1 MPRPAGP
8 GFGLPMRLGKSDNH
22 QSQHVITTEIPTE
35 RRAHRR
41 FAASELHGLRTARV
55 KYGHDVSVIDI
66 SSGGVLFET
75 TGDLKPDST
84 IVLEFAAASRTFL
97 VPSRVVRCHDLGTF
111 DSNPRLEGA
120 CAFRRPLPIEDLVG
134 ERRLSPPMARKGVA
148 RDVSPSSGW
157 LHVIGKYR
165 DGRTVR
171 GYTNDFNPTRPY
183 LHVSPAPFA
192 DETKFVSMI
201 HLDALFFL
209 SDPNTSAASEYES
222 TDKGTSGTRGR
233 RVAMTL
239 PNGKEII
246 GTTLTYSR
254 DGGGFFVRPLDK
266 DAGTTRVFVT
276 QSGIR
281 NIRFL

>member
-1 MPRPAGP
+1 
-8 GFGLPMRLGKSDNH
+8 MRLGKSDNH

-55 KYGHDVSVIDI
+55 KYGQDVSVIDI

-84 IVLEFAAASRTFL
+84 IVLEFAAASRLPGAFARRALPRPRDLRQQSASRRSVRSGGRCRSRISSASGGYRRQWQGRVSL
-97 VPSRVVRCHDLGTF
+97 V
-111 DSNPRLEGA
+111 
-120 CAFRRPLPIEDLVG
+120 
-134 ERRLSPPMARKGVA
+134 M
-148 RDVSPSSGW
+148 SPSSGW

-209 SDPNTSAASEYES
+209 SDPNTVGGERVRVDRQGDVRNARS
-222 TDKGTSGTRGR
+222 T
-233 RVAMTL
+233 
-239 PNGKEII
+239 
-246 GTTLTYSR
+246 SR
-254 DGGGFFVRPLDK
+254 DDTAERQRNHRHDTDLQPRRRRLLR
-266 DAGTTRVFVT
+266 AATR
-276 QSGIR
+276 
-281 NIRFL
+281 

>member
-1 MPRPAGP
+1 
-8 GFGLPMRLGKSDNH
+8 
-22 QSQHVITTEIPTE
+22 VITTTETPTE

-41 FAASELHGLRTARV
+41 FTASELRGLRTARV
-55 KYGHDVSVIDI
+55 KYGQDVRVIDI

-75 TGDLKPDST
+75 TGELKPDST
-84 IVLEFAAASRTFL
+84 IVLEFAAANRTFL
-97 VPSRVVRCHDLGTF
+97 VPSRVVRCHNLGTF
-111 DSNPRLEGA
+111 DNSPRLEGA
-120 CAFRRPLPIEDLVG
+120 CVFRRPLAIEDLLREG
-134 ERRLSPPMARKGVA
+134 LSPSNAKKAVA

-157 LHVIGKYR
+157 FHVIGKYR

-201 HLDALFFL
+201 QLDALFFL
-209 SDPNTSAASEYES
+209 SDPHTSAASEYES
-222 TDKGTSGTRGR
+222 TDKGTSGMRGR

-254 DGGGFFVRPLDK
+254 DGSGFFVRPLDS
-266 DAGTTRVFVT
+266 DAATRVFVT
-276 QSGIR
+276 QSGVR

>member
-1 MPRPAGP
+1 MLAE
-8 GFGLPMRLGKSDNH
+8 
-22 QSQHVITTEIPTE
+22 HVITTETPTEE

-41 FAASELHGLRTARV
+41 FMASELRGLRTARV
-55 KYGHDVSVIDI
+55 KYGQDVSVIDI
-66 SSGGVLFET
+66 SSGGVLFEM
-75 TGDLKPDST
+75 TGELKPDST
-84 IVLEFAAASRTFL
+84 IVLEFAAANRTFL

-111 DSNPRLEGA
+111 DNS
-120 CAFRRPLPIEDLVG
+120 RRPLPIEDLVG
-134 ERRLSPPMARKGVA
+134 ETLSPA
-148 RDVSPSSGW
+148 SPSRPASRNASTSGW

-201 HLDALFFL
+201 HLDALFFIA
-209 SDPNTSAASEYES
+209 DPNTSGASEYES
-222 TDKGTSGTRGR
+222 TDKGSSGLRGR

-254 DGGGFFVRPLDK
+254 DGSGFFVRPLES
-266 DAGTTRVFVT
+266 DAGATRVFIT